1 MSDLSI
7 YPAELAEMSVNQ
19 LSNLAPE
26 RLQEAS
32 FHLDELIA
40 WTKKTRAKMDAALDL
55 RFGKQARNALHESGR
70 DFGVT
75 HLNEGPVHIKY
86 DVSKK
91 VIWSQPILKEIAERI
106 VGSGDKV
113 EDYIDFKLSV
123 SEARYTNWPTALQ
136 EQFARARTVEEGKP
150 SITLT
155 IEGGAA

>member
-19 LSNLAPE
+19 LSNLVPE
-26 RLQEAS
+26 HLQEAS

-40 WTKKTRAKMDAALDL
+40 WGKKARAKMDAALDL
-55 RFGKQARNALHESGR
+55 RFGRQARSALHESGR

-75 HLNEGPVHIKY
+75 HLNAGAVHIRY
-86 DVSKK
+86 DLPKK
-91 VIWSQPILKEIAERI
+91 VTWSQPILKEIAQRI
-106 VGSGDKV
+106 VTSGDKV
-113 EDYIDFKLSV
+113 EDFIDFKLSV
-123 SEARYTNWPTALQ
+123 SESRYTNWPSALQ